1 MKKLL
6 YIAVSVGLL
15 QHAAAQNN
23 PVLQNTLLWKISGL
37 GLSQPSYLFGT
48 MHVLCSDDAT
58 LSDSLLKAISNC
70 DEVYFEIDLDDMGG
84 LLSSLQY
91 MRMNDGR
98 KLSDLLSK
106 EDYEKVKHYFETH
119 SSLIP
124 FSMLE
129 RFKPLLIS
137 SLIEEDGMDCKTTD
151 AMEMVIM
158 KEAHNKDKKINGLE
172 TAQFQAGLFDSIPYE
187 KQAEDLVKSI
197 DSVSENK
204 KMTAELVEVYKK
216 QELDKIDEL
225 TRNGDPSIGGYL
237 DLLLYGRNRKWVEEL
252 QTILPKKSILMAVGA
267 GHLPGEQGVI
277 NLLRKKGYTVSPVVQ

>member
-1 MKKLL
+1 MKKVL

-15 QHAAAQNN
+15 QQAVAQDN

-37 GLSQPSYLFGT
+37 GLTHPSYLFGT
-48 MHVLCSDDAT
+48 MHVLCSDDAQ
-58 LSDSLLKAISNC
+58 LSDSLRKAIGTC
-70 DEVYFEIDLDDMGG
+70 DEVYFEIDLDDMSGM
-84 LLSSLQY
+84 LSSLQY

-106 EDYEKVKHYFETH
+106 EDYERVKKYFETH

-187 KQAEDLVKSI
+187 QQAVDLVKSI
-197 DSVSENK
+197 DSVNENK

-225 TRNGDPSIGGYL
+225 TRNGDPSIGSYL

-277 NLLRKKGYTVSPVVQ
+277 NLLRKKGYMVSPVIQ